1 MPNIRLKR
9 YTGAAWENVD
19 VQTEWAQIL
28 NKPAT
33 FTPTSHTHGNLDNSG
48 VITNTP
54 STISSGDAIMV
65 SAATGAALQRT
76 TLQFNSSGTSNYLRQ
91 DGTWATISGGGNV
104 LTSGTITTNTIPFWA
119 SSTAIGSLATATYP
133 SLTEL
138 SYVKGVTSALQ
149 TQINGKA
156 ATSHT
161 HAVSDITSG
170 NFLTQIFATTLATST
185 NSSSITVASGT
196 ERLWFFGSMSGFTT
210 IRIMLPVNFVNIG
223 NTETVIYRYVWNNGT
238 STFADNLTINRTSA
252 TAFNF
257 AHSSGNSPWTFRVY
271 SSQRL

>member
-28 NKPAT
+28 NKPTT
-33 FTPTSHTHGNLDNSG
+33 FTPTSHTHGFINNSG

-119 SSTAIGSLATATYP
+119 SSTAIGSLATTQYP
-133 SLTEL
+133 TLAEL
-138 SYVKGVTSALQ
+138 ANVKGVTSPLQ
-149 TQINGKA
+149 SQINNKA
-156 ATSHT
+156 NTSHL
-161 HAVSDITSG
+161 HAVNDIISG
-170 NFLTQIFATTLATST
+170 NFLFQIFATTLGQNT
-185 NSSSITVASGT
+185 NSTSISVASGT
-196 ERLWFFGSMSGFTT
+196 ARLWFFASMNGSTT
-210 IRIMLPVNFVNIG
+210 IRIAFPINFVNIG
-223 NTETVIYRYVWNNGT
+223 NSATVIYRYVWNNG
-238 STFADNLTINRTSA
+238 SGTFADNLTINRTTS
-252 TAFNF
+252 TSFNF
-257 AHSSGNSPWTFRVY
+257 ANSAGNAPWTYRVY